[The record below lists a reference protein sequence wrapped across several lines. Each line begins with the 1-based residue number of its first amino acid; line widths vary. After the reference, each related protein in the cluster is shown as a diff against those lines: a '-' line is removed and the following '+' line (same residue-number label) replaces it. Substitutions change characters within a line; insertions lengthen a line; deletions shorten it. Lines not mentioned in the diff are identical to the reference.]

1 MFIGGRKVV
10 SCPWFCSLAIIYEL
24 VSYMRYADW
33 KISIGHMFNQH
44 YIDPMFPLSTCQ
56 KQAMK
61 EKRSILS
68 KCWERVAGHP
78 GDHSGGKSNG
88 LFLDQ
93 IVKTDGRLSIQ
104 REYTVIAEM
113 GVMRRE
119 SGLEFGNGQ
128 VLRDCED
135 ANGDGFMTF
144 LRTASDRVVV
154 EEARDKTVKDLSRL
168 WKYLGGKSPMDY
180 E

>member
-1 MFIGGRKVV
+1 
-10 SCPWFCSLAIIYEL
+10 
-24 VSYMRYADW
+24 MRYADCE
-33 KISIGHMFNQH
+33 IATGHMFNQH
-44 YIDPMFPLSTCQ
+44 YIDPMFPLSTCR

-61 EKRSILS
+61 EKGGILS
-68 KCWERVAGHP
+68 KCWERLAGHP
-78 GDHSGGKSNG
+78 GDHSGGKSND

-93 IVKTDGRLSIQ
+93 RVKTDRMLSIQ

-144 LRTASDRVVV
+144 LRTSSDRVVV